1 MRARQRLDQPLLA
14 VGLPLPRSFATA
26 ANGLLLV
33 INSILNQMNFTI
45 TIPENLVPG
54 ITATSIAESARLST
68 TVTAQMVVQQAAIEA
83 ATRVCQDLMVGPYF
97 VGPILP
103 QFNQD
108 GTPYSPE

>member
-1 MRARQRLDQPLLA
+1 M
-14 VGLPLPRSFATA
+14 A
-26 ANGLLLV
+26 ANGLLSV
-33 INSILNQMNFTI
+33 FNSILNQMNFTI
-45 TIPENLVPG
+45 TIPEDLVPG
-54 ITATSIAESARLST
+54 ITATAIAESTRLGK

-97 VGPILP
+97 LGPIFP